1 MDHLEA
7 DDAENFEAD
16 YALGENECIS
26 IDKMLQNLKA
36 KYRKD
41 EEADGADSDLNER
54 TSIFSEVM
62 RYKKEN
68 GGYYHNRLLNMLDTA
83 SSYGQAHFTRVL
95 GRSPQEYSV
104 LNKKV
109 RLQLKDRS
117 LRLYSD
123 LTRFMVAN
131 QASRYSA

>member
-1 MDHLEA
+1 
-7 DDAENFEAD
+7 
-16 YALGENECIS
+16 
-26 IDKMLQNLKA
+26 MLQNLKA

-109 RLQLKDRS
+109 RLQL
-117 LRLYSD
+117 
-123 LTRFMVAN
+123 
-131 QASRYSA
+131 